1 MNQNENENTPY
12 VSITKGLESLSDVS
26 LARIMYFLE

>member
-12 VSITKGLESLSDVS
+12 VSITKGFESLFDVS
-26 LARIMYFLE
+26 LARIVYFLE